1 MSANTAGYRM
11 SSEILRSRIQ
21 TAKVILL
28 CVVSAGL
35 GCSVKPILTE
45 AFRLREA
52 NQQLSFQYH
61 KRYSEY
67 NELQSES
74 EFRKTPQGAEVTLRE
89 AGWLAKGEVALN
101 VRQ

>member
-1 MSANTAGYRM
+1 MSTNTSGYRM
-11 SSEILRSRIQ
+11 SSEIVQSRLQ
-21 TAKVILL
+21 TAKVFLL

-35 GCSVKPILTE
+35 GCSLKPILTE
-45 AFRLREA
+45 AFKLRA
-52 NQQLSFQYH
+52 VNQQLSFQYH
-61 KRYSEY
+61 KKYSEY